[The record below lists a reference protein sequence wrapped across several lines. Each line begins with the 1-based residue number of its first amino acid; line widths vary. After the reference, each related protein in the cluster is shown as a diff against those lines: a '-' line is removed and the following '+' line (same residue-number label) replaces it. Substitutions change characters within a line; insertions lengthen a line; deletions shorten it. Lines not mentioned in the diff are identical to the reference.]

1 MSLKMSLLR
10 RLSSEA
16 ASERPLDGA
25 SSLDIV
31 GDVLVVLEEEGPD
44 GGEADPEG
52 GAGAALHYASRG
64 LQEG

>member
-1 MSLKMSLLR
+1 MSLKMSLR

-16 ASERPLDGA
+16 ASERPRFAA
-25 SSLDIV
+25 SFLDIV

-52 GAGAALHYASRG
+52 GAGAALDHAGRG
-64 LQEG
+64 LEEG